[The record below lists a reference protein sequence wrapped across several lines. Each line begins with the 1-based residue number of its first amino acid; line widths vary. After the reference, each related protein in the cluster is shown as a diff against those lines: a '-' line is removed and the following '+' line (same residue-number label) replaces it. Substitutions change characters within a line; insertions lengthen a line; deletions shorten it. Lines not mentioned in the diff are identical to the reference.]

1 MGLGG
6 RYDATNVLN
15 EKKKTCIITSIG
27 LDHKEFLGNN
37 IKQIANEKSG
47 ILKNNNI
54 LICSKQNKRSLSVI
68 KRVANKKLYFLFL
81 WRRLVY

>member
-6 RYDATNVLN
+6 RYDATNILN
-15 EKKKTCIITSIG
+15 ENKKTCIITSIG
-27 LDHKEFLGNN
+27 LDHEEFLGSN

-54 LICSKQNKRSLSVI
+54 LICSKQNKKSS
-68 KRVANKKLYFLFL
+68 
-81 WRRLVY
+81 